1 LIEKV
6 RREHRL
12 PKSSRGDIRALMSI
26 EEGWFRGVT
35 EDFLVMRRMVLAYM
49 SLMRTHQ

>member
-26 EEGWFRGVT
+26 EEGCSGGLLRI
-35 EDFLVMRRMVLAYM
+35 
-49 SLMRTHQ
+49 S